1 MVLCE
6 GGPTLNG
13 QLLAHGL
20 VDEACVTVA
29 PLLAGGTSSRMISG
43 PAPELPATMRLMRL
57 IEADA
62 TLLARYVRAELKA
75 AAAPTGAQCCLGS
88 VALSRRTSRWK
99 SAASSK
105 PL

>member
-13 QLLAHGL
+13 QLLTDGL

-43 PAPELPATMRLMRL
+43 PAPEVARTMHLMRL

-62 TLLARYVRAELKA
+62 TLLARYVRV
-75 AAAPTGAQCCLGS
+75 G
-88 VALSRRTSRWK
+88 
-99 SAASSK
+99 
-105 PL
+105 